1 MYQRV
6 DIICEHNFIGHFS
19 SFYDCLCTSNPDN
32 HEFADDVEIAID
44 TLDYI
49 INCQNREQYQVT
61 ELGRLRR
68 RYSALYQRL
77 LSPSICS
84 LEAVGI
90 SGASRQERNVSIG
103 RPKIA
108 IKLDH
113 VAEHMVHTVAHTIW
127 IQNARNCQCIAN

>member
-1 MYQRV
+1 MYQHV
-6 DIICEHNFIGHFS
+6 DIHVICECYLHNFIGHFS

-44 TLDYI
+44 TLDYF

-108 IKLDH
+108 IKLELVEMLH
-113 VAEHMVHTVAHTIW
+113 SSGFKMQE
-127 IQNARNCQCIAN
+127 IANALLIS